1 MGQMP
6 VSNGSDAR
14 VKWVKCPSSDGSD
27 ARHPMV
33 KCPSSDGSDARYQ
46 MGQMPV
52 IKWVRCP
59 LSNGSNAR
67 HRVGQMPVIEWVKCP
82 SSSGSDARSQW
93 VKCPFSM
100 GQMPVIN
107 GSNARIPWVRCPY
120 PMGQMPVS
128 HGSDARLPWVKCP
141 SSMGQMPVFH
151 GSNAVILSFLTLFAI
166 LTLFDHFSPFCHFSA
181 ILMVVL
187 ARKRRQRRLWRLFHP
202 NSLIYTLFASLATS
216 RVIGPNNGTGTSRKV
231 VKLPLFLTF
240 SHILWAPQG
249 SFGQKSVKIHQKVS
263 KKVSE
268 KWTTFL
274 SRVFL
279 LRFWTSKSGH
289 FLDILAILFGRIGH
303 F

>member
-1 MGQMP
+1 M
-6 VSNGSDAR
+6 SYFTTKFSDFLTNAWLFQSQFMIKPGEHFSSVVR
-14 VKWVKCPSSDGSD
+14 GPACPM
-27 ARHPMV
+27 RT
-33 KCPSSDGSDARYQ
+33 
-46 MGQMPV
+46 
-52 IKWVRCP
+52 
-59 LSNGSNAR
+59 
-67 HRVGQMPVIEWVKCP
+67 
-82 SSSGSDARSQW
+82 
-93 VKCPFSM
+93 
-100 GQMPVIN
+100 
-107 GSNARIPWVRCPY
+107 PWRPGWAPRCPY
-120 PMGQMPVS
+120 QRWS
-128 HGSDARLPWVKCP
+128 S
-141 SSMGQMPVFH
+141 SSMGAHGITYTLSGFPVGQMPVFH